1 MVAFLTAGPRA
12 GVGARS
18 GWARTAPFLVASATV
33 LVFWAA
39 VRGTFVNYDDPDF
52 LIRPF
57 RELGFSSIRGMF
69 TGFYFCN
76 YAPLSLLSLSADFT
90 LWGMNPFGY
99 HLTNLLLHAANAA
112 VFYLLCLE
120 FFAGGGATGED
131 RWAAAAAAL
140 FFSLHPLRVQ
150 SVAWVSERR
159 DVLCGF
165 FFLLSLLFWM
175 RSFRPGRLNG
185 ARGRAAALGSF
196 FLALLSK
203 AAAVPLPL
211 VLILLDFWPLRRLPA
226 SPRRWS
232 ASLPLWKEKLPFLAL
247 AALFAALGAAAQ
259 AQGGAVID
267 LTMASGVQRA
277 NQIGLNLVFYLGKLL
292 WPTDLALYE
301 WHWEPIRTAV
311 IVGTAATA
319 ALLVVAARFRRLRA
333 PLLSALAYQTVMLAP
348 TLGFVTIGHEFVA
361 DRYSYLSGLAWA
373 LLFGA
378 GLRIIASRH
387 RIASLILASALL
399 GAFAAA
405 TQAQIPVWANSVSL
419 WKQVVRIDPT
429 TYWARTYL
437 AKSLFGRGRNG
448 EAILYLEE
456 QLRLYPQDR
465 VTKKILDDFVA
476 ETRTTVRDHAGFHE
490 QLGLEFAA
498 QGEFDKAAWHFERG
512 LRYDPESERLR
523 GELEKARLSS
533 KDARRSWWSRSSRP

>member
-1 MVAFLTAGPRA
+1 MAASLTAGPRV

-18 GWARTAPFLVASATV
+18 GWARTAPFLVAAATV
-33 LVFWAA
+33 LVFWTTL
-39 VRGTFVNYDDPDF
+39 RGAFVNYDDPDF

-57 RELGFSSIRGMF
+57 RDLGFSSVLGMF
-69 TGFYFCN
+69 TGFHYYN
-76 YAPLSLLSLSADFT
+76 YTPLTLLSLSADFT

-120 FFAGGGATGED
+120 FFAWGGAARED

-175 RSFRPGRLNG
+175 KSFRPGRLNG

-196 FLALLSK
+196 ALSLLSK
-203 AAAVPLPL
+203 PAAVPLPL
-211 VLILLDFWPLRRLPA
+211 VLILLDLWPLRRLT
-226 SPRRWS
+226 SSSRRWDT
-232 ASLPLWKEKLPFLAL
+232 ALSLLKEKLPFAAL
-247 AALFAALGAAAQ
+247 AALAAAAQ
-259 AQGGAVID
+259 VLAQGEAAID
-267 LTMASGVQRA
+267 LATASGMQRA

-319 ALLVVAARFRRLRA
+319 VLLVVAARSRRLRA

-348 TLGFVTIGHEFVA
+348 TLGFVTIGHEIAA

-378 GLRIIASRH
+378 GLRSIASRH
-387 RIASLILASALL
+387 RTASLILASALL

-429 TYWARTYL
+429 TYWARAYL

-465 VTKKILDDFVA
+465 VTQKILHDFVA

-512 LRYDPESERLR
+512 LRFDPESERLR

-533 KDARRSWWSRSSRP
+533 KDARRSWWSRWSRP